1 MLKPLGLCLFALLG
15 FGDGTAVIAEER
27 PDFSLSVSLRI
38 DDRRSRE
45 IEDKI
50 RRQFFAYLARAD
62 GHHTPSYDIVAILA
76 SRGSFTDTGIAFPLW
91 GDETELPSLL
101 AMVNGIMIPK
111 NGCELGI
118 LNDASERRIFVAAFD
133 PDNVSEEFAKDCIA
147 SAYLAALGHPAP
159 RNDEFSQSFEMF
171 MKTYGDQGI

>member
-1 MLKPLGLCLFALLG
+1 MRKAFRLCLLALLG
-15 FGDGTAVIAEER
+15 LGIGAPVMADEKVDLNF
-27 PDFSLSVSLRI
+27 SVSLRI
-38 DDRRSRE
+38 DDSPTSE
-45 IEDKI
+45 IE
-50 RRQFFAYLARAD
+50 RSVRQVFFDYLLRAD
-62 GHHTPSYDIVAILA
+62 GRHAPSYDIIAILA

-101 AMVNGIMIPK
+101 AMVNGRMIPK
-111 NGCELGI
+111 NGCELGT
-118 LNDASERRIFVAAFD
+118 LNDASERRIFFAAFD